1 MLDEMFGMNNKSTI
15 IIVAIVVSV
24 VVPLFGWTIITIES
38 RIDEQ
43 TKFFA
48 TADIITTKVQS
59 VHWMDAS
66 KYCVVHIDGKDYIA
80 GSNYHAVSYHAVSS
94 SLDPCTYNTGDTVQ
108 VKILPNT
115 EIAITGP
122 FT

>member
-1 MLDEMFGMNNKSTI
+1 MNNKSTI
-15 IIVAIVVSV
+15 IIVAIVVPIV
-24 VVPLFGWTIITIES
+24 VLVFGWTFITIES

-43 TKFFA
+43 IKFFA

-59 VHWMDAS
+59 VHWMDAR

-80 GSNYHAVSYHAVSS
+80 GSNYQYAVYS
-94 SLDPCTYNTGDTVQ
+94 SLDPCTYNTGDIVQ
-108 VKILPNT
+108 VKILPRT

-122 FT
+122 FK